1 MKSRRES
8 AVSNMAAD
16 DKLQT
21 GEPLVRV
28 RGLCKRYAQG
38 RWLTRKKFLVEA
50 LSHVGLSI
58 RARSTLAVVGESG
71 AGKSTLARCLAR
83 LEEPSSGEIWYEG
96 KSLLD
101 LSSQERFWVRRQIQL
116 VFQDPTTAL
125 DPRLSAV
132 EIVAEPLVI
141 HGEGSKRDRRRRALT
156 AMEQTGLSP
165 QWGDKSPLEFSGG
178 QRQRLALARALV
190 LGPKFLILDE
200 ALAGLDLSM
209 QAQMVNLLLG
219 IQASQALTY
228 LCISHDLALVSNI
241 ADEVAVMRQGRII
254 EWSRTSE
261 LFNNPRHP
269 YTQQLIASV
278 PRLESTA

>member
-1 MKSRRES
+1 
-8 AVSNMAAD
+8 MAAD

-28 RGLCKRYAQG
+28 RGLSKRYAQG
-38 RWLTRKKFLVEA
+38 RWLTRKKFLIEA
-50 LSHVGLSI
+50 LSHVELSI

-71 AGKSTLARCLAR
+71 AGKSTLARCLAG
-83 LEEPSSGEIWYEG
+83 LEEPSSGEIWYER

-116 VFQDPTTAL
+116 VFQDPTSAL
-125 DPRLSAV
+125 NPRLSAV

-141 HGEGSKRDRRRRALT
+141 HGEGSKRDRREQALT

-200 ALAGLDLSM
+200 ALAGLDLSI
-209 QAQMVNLLLG
+209 QAQMVNLLRD
-219 IQASQALTY
+219 IQATQALTY
-228 LCISHDLALVSNI
+228 LYISHDLALVSNL
-241 ADEVAVMRQGRII
+241 ADEVAVMRQGKII
-254 EWSRTSE
+254 EWSRSSE

-269 YTQQLIASV
+269 YTQQLIASI
-278 PRLESTA
+278 PKLKSTA